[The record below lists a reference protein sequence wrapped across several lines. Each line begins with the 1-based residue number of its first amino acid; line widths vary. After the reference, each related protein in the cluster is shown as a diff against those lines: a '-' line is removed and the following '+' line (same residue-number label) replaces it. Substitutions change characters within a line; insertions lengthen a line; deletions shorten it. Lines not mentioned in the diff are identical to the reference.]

1 MRTKTRERT
10 NLGKMTGRIK
20 QYRAR
25 FIIAGTALLVAIAVA
40 AYLIIPG
47 FFGQNEE
54 SPATYVVKKG
64 DLVIKVL
71 ESGSLKAQNSLE
83 IRSGVEGQTKIIELV
98 PEGTVITGEDVNKKV
113 LVRLESSAL
122 EGKLTQQTIAENNA
136 KAAYEQAIEDYKI
149 QLKQNESDIQA
160 GTLKAKF
167 ASMDL
172 KKYLGEKLAEKVL
185 QQTAGTA
192 GNQSSGPAH
201 PGEIDF
207 KSLLSSEDLGG
218 EALQKKRNLESD
230 IDLAKEEV
238 SRAHNKLKWTEQLH
252 AKGYV
257 TGDELEA
264 DKLSLKRRKVD
275 LERAHTGLDLFLKY
289 EFPKET
295 EKHLSE
301 YLEAARELERIK
313 ARAKSRETQ
322 ADAARKSKELTHKLE
337 LDKLTKIKR
346 QIKNCTIYAPKPG
359 LVIYGSSGG
368 MWWRRAQNPIGRDQT
383 VSENQTIITLPDLSR
398 MSVEVKVH
406 ESSVKKVRTKQKAII
421 KSEAFPDLSLSG
433 EVSRVAEV
441 PDSQVGWLGSD
452 INVYSTEI
460 IIDGI
465 NPQLK
470 PGMSVSVEIIVE
482 ELHNVL
488 TVPIQAV
495 HARKGHTVCYV
506 LKNGHYEARPV
517 LTGSASE
524 TFVQIKEGLEE
535 GETVLLREPRPNERV
550 EDVEP
555 SFRLPEE
562 KPAKNKNKKRDRPGA
577 RKPAQDKPDRSAEE
591 DPSRKQEEMM
601 KIMSKLLPKEREK
614 IIQLTQS
621 PGGKNIFKKHKPK
634 MEGMTIDEKVEYIR
648 KHILAQVD

>member
-1 MRTKTRERT
+1 
-10 NLGKMTGRIK
+10 MTGGIK
-20 QYRAR
+20 QFRTQS
-25 FIIAGTALLVAIAVA
+25 IIAGIVLLVTIAVA

-47 FFGQNEE
+47 LFGQNAAP
-54 SPATYVVKKG
+54 PATYVVKREN
-64 DLVIKVL
+64 LIVKVL

-83 IRSGVEGQTKIIELV
+83 IRSGVEGQTKIIEIV
-98 PEGTVITGEDVNKKV
+98 PEGTVITEEDVNKKV

-122 EGKLTQQTIAENNA
+122 KGRLTQQTIAENNA
-136 KAAYEQAIEDYKI
+136 KAAHEQAIEGYKI

-160 GTLKAKF
+160 GTLEAKF

-172 KKYLGEKLAEKVL
+172 KKYLGEKLAGKVL
-185 QQTAGTA
+185 QQTAETA
-192 GNQSSGPAH
+192 ENQSNGSAH
-201 PGEIDF
+201 LGEIDF
-207 KSLLSSEDLGG
+207 KFLLASEDLGG
-218 EALQKKRNLESD
+218 EALQTKRNLESE

-264 DKLSLKRRKVD
+264 DRLSLKRRKVD

-322 ADAARKSKELTHKLE
+322 ADAARKSKELTHELE
-337 LDKLTKIKR
+337 LADLHKIEQ

-368 MWWRRAQNPIGRDQT
+368 MWWRRAQNPIGRDQN

-398 MSVEVKVH
+398 MSVDVKVH
-406 ESSVKKVRTKQKAII
+406 ESSVKKVRTKQKVII
-421 KSEAFPDLSLSG
+421 KSEAFPDLSLTG

-441 PDSQVGWLGSD
+441 PDSQMGWLGSD

-482 ELHNVL
+482 KLHNVI
-488 TVPIQAV
+488 TVPVQAV

-506 LKNGHYEARPV
+506 LKSGHYEARPV
-517 LTGSASE
+517 LMGSASE
-524 TFVQIKEGLEE
+524 TFVQIREGIEE
-535 GETVLLREPRPNERV
+535 GEMVLLREPRPNERV
-550 EDVEP
+550 EDVKP
-555 SFRLPEE
+555 NFDLPE
-562 KPAKNKNKKRDRPGA
+562 NKATQNKDKKRDRPGT
-577 RKPAQDKPDRSAEE
+577 RKPAQDKPDQSAEE
-591 DPSRKQEEMM
+591 DPSRKQYEEMVE
-601 KIMSKLLPKEREK
+601 IMSKFLPEEREK
-614 IIQLTQS
+614 IIQLMQS
-621 PGGKNIFKKHKPK
+621 PGGENIFKKHKPK
-634 MEGMTIDEKVEYIR
+634 MEGMTIDEKIEYIR
-648 KHILAQVD
+648 KHILNKE